1 MSMYGK
7 SARVASR
14 QLWDATYGVSYR
26 MDLND
31 DDKNAVM
38 VLVNF
43 SGCDFG
49 FLTVISRGMLLFG
62 ACTM

>member
-7 SARVASR
+7 YARVASR
-14 QLWDATYGVSYR
+14 QLWAATSGVSYR
-26 MDLND
+26 MDFED
-31 DDKNAVM
+31 DDTNAVM

-49 FLTVISRGMLLFG
+49 FLAILSLWSCVFG